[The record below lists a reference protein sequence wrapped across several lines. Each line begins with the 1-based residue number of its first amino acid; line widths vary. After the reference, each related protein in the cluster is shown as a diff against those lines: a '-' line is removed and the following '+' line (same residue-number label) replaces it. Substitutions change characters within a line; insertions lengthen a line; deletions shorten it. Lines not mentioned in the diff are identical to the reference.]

1 MEIWNGM
8 TKKKFMWKDLS
19 ILYGFQSK
27 VTHIK
32 KKNFFYLTIQ
42 SAYKSR
48 NMEITLKIL
57 ALILGAQLAQ
67 TGLLPNS
74 EESNTEFQY
83 KERTIG

>member
-27 VTHIK
+27 VTHITQ
-32 KKNFFYLTIQ
+32 NFFYLIQ

>member
-1 MEIWNGM
+1 MKRLINTLW
-8 TKKKFMWKDLS
+8 LS
-19 ILYGFQSK
+19 IKSDPHL
-27 VTHIK
+27 K

-48 NMEITLKIL
+48 NMDITLKIL